1 MIFRSIPGGNGEGW
15 AGEEKR
21 GREREEEDT
30 EIEEEEERSSRI
42 QDVKPYISITTAT
55 GKVLEG
61 GEEGGS

>member
-1 MIFRSIPGGNGEGW
+1 MERDGQERRR
-15 AGEEKR
+15 GEE
-21 GREREEEDT
+21 RERKKT
-30 EIEEEEERSSRI
+30 ETEEEERSKQYDKI